1 METKANYVLIG
12 AFVLLAA
19 AALMLFTLWIA
30 GTPLN
35 RDYSTYD
42 VVFEGPV
49 NGLTKG
55 GEVRF
60 NGIKVGE
67 VTRLSLDRQDPN
79 RVIARIRVD
88 AETPVRV
95 DSVAQLDFL
104 GITGVTFIQ
113 ILAGTP
119 ESPLLVSED
128 FRPPPVIKTERT
140 ALDQLFSGGEDLLT
154 VTGDTINKLNEA
166 LSEENVR
173 HVTAIL
179 ANLETATE
187 KIARKDGVIDS
198 ANDALKS
205 LDKAAKAIE
214 AAGVSVDSLVKENSG
229 DLSAALASAREAL
242 EGIEPAVAEARNAIK
257 GINGTVTQLNRELAP
272 SAGRALEQ
280 ISTVAIDVRAM
291 MLGIQGLLEQIEQD
305 PSRFVYRQPQ
315 PVEQGR
321 GR

>member
-35 RDYSTYD
+35 KDYSTYD

-88 AETPVRV
+88 AETPVRT
-95 DSVAQLDFL
+95 DSIAQLDFL

-119 ESPLLVSED
+119 ESPLLKSED
-128 FRPPPVIKTERT
+128 FKPPPVIRTERT
-140 ALDQLFSGGEDLLT
+140 ALDELFSGGQDLLT
-154 VTGDTINKLNEA
+154 VAGDTINKLNEA
-166 LSEENVR
+166 LSEENVK
-173 HVTAIL
+173 HITAIL
-179 ANLETATE
+179 ANVEIASD
-187 KIARKDGVIDS
+187 KIARKDGLIDS
-198 ANDALKS
+198 ASNAFKS
-205 LDKAAKAIE
+205 VDRAAKAIE
-214 AAGVSVDSLVKENSG
+214 AAGNSVDGVVKDNSE
-229 DLSAALASAREAL
+229 DLKQAIASARETL
-242 EGIEPAVAEARNAIK
+242 DGIEPAVTEARNAIK
-257 GINGTVTQLNRELAP
+257 GINGAVTQLNKELTP

-280 ISTVAIDVRAM
+280 ISTAALDIRSMMVRV
-291 MLGIQGLLEQIEQD
+291 QGLLDEIEQD

-315 PVEQGR
+315 PVE
-321 GR
+321 

>member
-19 AALMLFTLWIA
+19 AAVMLFVLWIA

-35 RDYSTYD
+35 KDYSTYD

-88 AETPVRV
+88 AETPVRT
-95 DSVAQLDFL
+95 DSIAQLDFL

-119 ESPLLVSED
+119 EAPLLESED
-128 FRPPPVIKTERT
+128 FKPPPVIKTERT
-140 ALDQLFSGGEDLLT
+140 ALDELFSGGQDLLT
-154 VTGDTINKLNEA
+154 VAGDTINKLNDA
-166 LSEENVR
+166 LSEENVK

-179 ANLETATE
+179 ANVEIASD
-187 KIARKDGVIDS
+187 KIARKDGLIDS
-198 ANDALKS
+198 ANNAFKS

-214 AAGVSVDSLVKENSG
+214 AAGVSVDGVVKDNSD
-229 DLSAALASAREAL
+229 DLKQAIASARETL

-257 GINGTVTQLNRELAP
+257 GINGTVTQLNKDLAP

-280 ISTVAIDVRAM
+280 ISTAALDIRSMMVRV
-291 MLGIQGLLEQIEQD
+291 QSLLEEIEQD

-315 PVEQGR
+315 PVE
-321 GR
+321 